1 MMKKSEKIII
11 NSGLLLVAIML
22 AYISLDVVVVKTK
35 ALDGIS
41 ITEFLIDEYRIRQAK
56 SSLPYPNPVT
66 DCRASATTLIPYC
79 EKEFHGSVVRM
90 PKSTIK
96 INSFGIRDRE
106 YPFKKGPDT
115 YRIFVVGD
123 SFAYGYGVSNDEA
136 FPEVMEEELNAR
148 YDTTRFEVFNL
159 AILGLNIADEY
170 IRLNE
175 YLNYSPDMVIA
186 QFCCQEA
193 LDCPATREE
202 MENTMESRALNEE
215 ERMEFENWYTW
226 DITTYDERCE
236 CMLEYLHLMQNMTT
250 LAGIPLVVFEID
262 DYSPTLSCSNSI
274 NASNYYFTFTSTGEA
289 TYDRSY
295 RLSRVD
301 SHLNAKG
308 HQRAANDLL
317 QSIIPIINS
326 TRPEVLS

>member
-1 MMKKSEKIII
+1 MMKSEKIII
-11 NSGLLLVAIML
+11 NIGLLLVAIML
-22 AYISLDVVVVKTK
+22 AYISLDVVVVRTK

-41 ITEFLIDEYRIRQAK
+41 ITEFLVDEFRILQAK
-56 SSLPYPNPVT
+56 LSSPYPNPLV
-66 DCRASATTLIPYC
+66 DCRASTTTLIPYC

-90 PKSTIK
+90 PKSIIK

-106 YPFKKGPDT
+106 YSFEKGPDT

-123 SFAYGYGVSNDEA
+123 SYAYGYGVSNDEA
-136 FPEVMEEELNAR
+136 FPEVMEEKLNAW
-148 YDTTRFEVFNL
+148 YNNTQFEVFNL

-170 IRLNE
+170 FRLKD
-175 YLNYSPDMVIA
+175 YFNYSPDMILA

-202 MENTMESRALNEE
+202 MENTMESRGLNEE
-215 ERMEFENWYTW
+215 ERREFQEWYTW
-226 DITTYDERCE
+226 DRSNYDERCE
-236 CMLEYLHLMQNMTT
+236 CMLEYLHLMLNMTSQ
-250 LAGIPLVVFEID
+250 AGIPLIIFEID
-262 DYSPTLSCSNSI
+262 DYHPTLSCSNRI
-274 NASNYYFTFTSTGEA
+274 NASNYYFTSTSTGEA

-301 SHLNAKG
+301 GHLNAKG
-308 HQRAANDLL
+308 HQRVASDLL

-326 TRPEVLS
+326 TRPEVLN